1 MSDQPGPMSSSASRI
16 QSLLEAHAPDFRL
29 EQWQREI
36 LASWYLATTVRPQ
49 ERPTAL
55 TRQPRSAPARYTLR
69 LTWWLT
75 PHDMGYPWLERLST
89 APIPPAIHALAFS
102 LIQESSK
109 WCSIAN
115 IEMILG
121 SGSSPM

>member
-1 MSDQPGPMSSSASRI
+1 MNDQPEQMSSSASRI
-16 QSLLEAHAPDFRL
+16 QSLLEVHVPDYRL
-29 EQWQREI
+29 EPWQLAI
-36 LASWYLATTVRPQ
+36 LESWSRDTTERPQ
-49 ERPTAL
+49 VPLIAPIPP
-55 TRQPRSAPARYTLR
+55 PRSVPDQYTLR

-75 PHDMGYPWLERLST
+75 PHDMGYPWRERLST
-89 APIPPAIHALAFS
+89 APIPPAIHALAFL